1 MPSFLCKKNRKK
13 MRFLRKKLL
22 KNLRISLKYSNFTSV
37 INQQTNKR
45 ANEIFRDERGLSEY
59 LIQTSS
65 NVWES
70 ASFENEEGLSEEY
83 ISERIE
89 EWLDGIKDVFDSV
102 GIEYEVTCE

>member
-1 MPSFLCKKNRKK
+1 
-13 MRFLRKKLL
+13 MRQ
-22 KNLRISLKYSNFTSV
+22 FTIEVSARDA
-37 INQQTNKR
+37 KR

-70 ASFENEEGLSEEY
+70 ASFENEEDLSEEY